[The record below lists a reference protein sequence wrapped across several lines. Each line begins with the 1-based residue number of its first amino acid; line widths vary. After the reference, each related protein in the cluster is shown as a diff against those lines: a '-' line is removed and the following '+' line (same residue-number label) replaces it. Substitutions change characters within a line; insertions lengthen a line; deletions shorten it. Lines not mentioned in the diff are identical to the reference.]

1 MSAAASSRPDRGG
14 SSMNGL
20 GGMPLRLEALQFIQ
34 SGVARLKIEKSD
46 AHTAAPRVL

>member
-1 MSAAASSRPDRGG
+1 MSAAASSRPNRGG
-14 SSMNGL
+14 SSMNM

-46 AHTAAPRVL
+46 ARTAAPRVL